1 MTDSRNNN
9 QLMGVKGMAS
19 ALEYSYLMIKNPED
33 PENGS
38 SWLLSSNL
46 LDDFVSKINVW
57 TVDELSLQY
66 DRVIVF

>member
-1 MTDSRNNN
+1 M
-9 QLMGVKGMAS
+9 MGIKGIAS
-19 ALEYSYLMIKNPED
+19 ALEYSYLLVRNPED

-38 SWLLSSNL
+38 ICILKTHI

-66 DRVIVF
+66 AFVIVP

>member
-1 MTDSRNNN
+1 
-9 QLMGVKGMAS
+9 MGVKGMAS

-38 SWLLSSNL
+38 SSLLSINL
-46 LDDFVSKINVW
+46 VDEFVSKINVW

-66 DRVIVF
+66 DGVIVI